1 MLASASPRNPYV
13 AISSKSSNA
22 TSLLVVKRSHT
33 IDMSSFCTQGS
44 GERCKDSHTP
54 PAYLDTMA
62 IVLDLKQLETS
73 ALDDDSDGSRASIER
88 VLDQLLQRGSRP
100 MHNLAC
106 SDAVHDNLVQLSD
119 GRRGLCRFRGTLCH
133 RIIVTAGCG
142 SHGAT
147 VGRGQSDRC
156 ATDASSRAVA
166 CTHVMMDEDIL
177 AQSHKLWAYGQL
189 QSQSSARCPA
199 AGTMFKPLSY
209 AASSCRRHVQPYK
222 WARNP
227 GSRLVAHPVRRWTVE
242 PALPSLGTGRLIST
256 CVARCCGVSPSKCD
270 ETDDHWFVR
279 SLSKTFATHPGVSAA
294 YVLGLDLV
302 NAGLMYFVIKAVGM
316 SWLCSHAPL

>member
-1 MLASASPRNPYV
+1 MTTVMAVEPASSEFSINSFSAEAGLCTTSPAAMRFTTTSSSFRMGGGACAAFAARF
-13 AISSKSSNA
+13 AIGSL
-22 TSLLVVKRSHT
+22 SLLAVVA
-33 IDMSSFCTQGS
+33 MGPLW
-44 GERCKDSHTP
+44 GEDK
-54 PAYLDTMA
+54 A
-62 IVLDLKQLETS
+62 IGVL
-73 ALDDDSDGSRASIER
+73 
-88 VLDQLLQRGSRP
+88 
-100 MHNLAC
+100 
-106 SDAVHDNLVQLSD
+106 
-119 GRRGLCRFRGTLCH
+119 
-133 RIIVTAGCG
+133 
-142 SHGAT
+142 
-147 VGRGQSDRC
+147 
-156 ATDASSRAVA
+156 ASSRAVA

-209 AASSCRRHVQPYK
+209 AVSSCRRHVQPYK

-227 GSRLVAHPVRRWTVE
+227 GSRLVAHPVRGWTVE
-242 PALPSLGTGRLIST
+242 PALPCLGTGRLIST
-256 CVARCCGVSPSKCD
+256 CVARRCGVSPSKCD

-316 SWLCSHAPL
+316 SWLCSHAPLLSRMLQCGVSTCVLVRSHGPPMLTLDL